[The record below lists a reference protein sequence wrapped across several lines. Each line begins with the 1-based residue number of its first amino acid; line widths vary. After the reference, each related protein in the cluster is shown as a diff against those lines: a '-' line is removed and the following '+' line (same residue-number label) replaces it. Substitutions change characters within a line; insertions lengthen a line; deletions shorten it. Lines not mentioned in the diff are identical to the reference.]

1 MKRIMV
7 FAVLATL
14 LAPVWASA
22 SGEAAASSTGRG
34 KYLAGQGIIIPA
46 QEVYIDSY
54 IAAIDYSYPVPEGG
68 VGVTLY
74 AGHHQVSSGGQE
86 ELIHIGIQ
94 GGRQEFEELPPMNLA
109 FVIDKSGS
117 MEAED
122 KRGWVKDSFDIFIER
137 VRDIDFVALVV
148 FDNQASVTFRS
159 TKMDSKTKRMQFK
172 DTVRRITPGGGTNL
186 AAGLKLGYQEVM
198 ANYREEYTN
207 RVLFLTDGMG
217 NAEGILE
224 MAESYREIGV
234 NVSTIGVGTGFDL
247 QLMTD
252 LGRSGGGSSRFIADR
267 EEMEKTFGSELDRMV
282 VPAVRDLTMELDVAD
297 ELAILDTWGYEHK
310 ISGGTVTYELPT
322 LHHRDYETILTHVRI
337 PALPAGAKELARFS
351 VTYKDLMGRTRRQGP
366 YSLKVEVV
374 DMEAPVAGI
383 SDGMVLKS
391 GTMLHFAQGLNT
403 IGELYY
409 SCREEIA
416 KINEERDRLWKAKGQ
431 GEQVVYEELTSDS
444 IQTLERSVGSKMQRA
459 MDITVALRKELNNAR
474 LRLDNTGF
482 DDELMILDKY
492 IEILGGEL
500 EMEEGRVRE
509 IAADV
514 EIAPAVQERPF
525 GDHVDNL
532 FREMMLDLS
541 GKQAGTIAVSGFTSK
556 KGGAAD
562 LLALLDEMALVNIGG
577 FDTFRVVERA
587 RLEDVLAE
595 QELALSDLMDT
606 GNAIQVGKL
615 LTANYIVTGSV
626 IEMPGSVVIFGRIIN
641 VETGEVESAAQVI
654 VPKDGEVQ
662 GLLSST

>member
-1 MKRIMV
+1 
-7 FAVLATL
+7 
-14 LAPVWASA
+14 
-22 SGEAAASSTGRG
+22 
-34 KYLAGQGIIIPA
+34 
-46 QEVYIDSY
+46 
-54 IAAIDYSYPVPEGG
+54 
-68 VGVTLY
+68 
-74 AGHHQVSSGGQE
+74 
-86 ELIHIGIQ
+86 
-94 GGRQEFEELPPMNLA
+94 
-109 FVIDKSGS
+109 
-117 MEAED
+117 
-122 KRGWVKDSFDIFIER
+122 
-137 VRDIDFVALVV
+137 
-148 FDNQASVTFRS
+148 
-159 TKMDSKTKRMQFK
+159 
-172 DTVRRITPGGGTNL
+172 
-186 AAGLKLGYQEVM
+186 
-198 ANYREEYTN
+198 
-207 RVLFLTDGMG
+207 
-217 NAEGILE
+217 
-224 MAESYREIGV
+224 
-234 NVSTIGVGTGFDL
+234 
-247 QLMTD
+247 
-252 LGRSGGGSSRFIADR
+252 
-267 EEMEKTFGSELDRMV
+267 
-282 VPAVRDLTMELDVAD
+282 
-297 ELAILDTWGYEHK
+297 
-310 ISGGTVTYELPT
+310 
-322 LHHRDYETILTHVRI
+322 
-337 PALPAGAKELARFS
+337 
-351 VTYKDLMGRTRRQGP
+351 MGRTRRQGP